1 MVVKYAIL
9 SIDRKKGGL
18 LMTLVTTQ
26 VSTCCDAKSLGEV
39 VGHED
44 FTWGICSQ
52 CHDWTMFDIDTS
64 HDNLDEWDEDE
75 LYKIHNVPITTPTML
90 NDTQRLRD
98 IGPKCNLP
106 NSIVANFEPKIIS
119 WITPQIGIT
128 SRDGVLQALE
138 DGHFVINTAIEQTNK
153 AHIKIPVEAGSGQVL
168 HQLNQ
173 IKDIMNNVLTTTD
186 QKIVVHCAMGM
197 ERSVLAVVW
206 FMANTWGMTLETA
219 LAKIQEK
226 RPIALNRLSWIAL

>member
-1 MVVKYAIL
+1 
-9 SIDRKKGGL
+9 
-18 LMTLVTTQ
+18 MTLATTLL
-26 VSTCCDAKSLGEV
+26 STCCDSKSLGEIA
-39 VGHED
+39 GQGSGEGG
-44 FTWGICSQ
+44 WGICSK
-52 CHDWTMFDIDTS
+52 CHDWAMFDIDI
-64 HDNLDEWDEDE
+64 DDEWDEDE
-75 LYKIHNVPITTPTML
+75 LYKAHNMPITTPTML
-90 NDTQRLRD
+90 TDTQRLRD

-119 WITPQIGIT
+119 WITPRIGIT

-168 HQLNQ
+168 RQLNQ
-173 IKDIMNNVLTTTD
+173 IKDIINNVLTTSD

-219 LAKIQEK
+219 LVKIQEK
-226 RPIALNRLSWIAL
+226 RPIALNRLSWITQ